1 MKQNLS
7 QQHSHNKIIAI
18 FVTYHSPERHRDR
31 KAFILNYSSNIC
43 NIADSNTMKKF
54 LSILLIATGMAGMA
68 QDRLEPYRERT
79 KEDGLTSVFYEQ
91 ELWRL
96 LNPDNAEWGV
106 LRDIELMAESSL
118 TYDAETHSLVYTE
131 IDGILW
137 SIVRDA
143 ASKRI
148 EKGNHVWFKDRKK
161 VKRSYKAP
169 DTKSISLAIP
179 DGIASKLKALW
190 LSAVNTPAKNDLFLL
205 GGVTFTY
212 FADGKKAEGKGG
224 KIRDWIR
231 VPRLFALAS
240 NLIKAVQEQDSEMLL
255 QLEPEI
261 DELYK
266 LFLNEQ

>member
-1 MKQNLS
+1 
-7 QQHSHNKIIAI
+7 
-18 FVTYHSPERHRDR
+18 
-31 KAFILNYSSNIC
+31 
-43 NIADSNTMKKF
+43 MKKL
-54 LSILLIATGMAGMA
+54 LSILLLAIGITAQA

-79 KEDGLTSVFYEQ
+79 KEDGLTSVFYKQ

-96 LNPDNAEWGV
+96 LNPNNAEWGV
-106 LRDIELMAESSL
+106 LRDIELMTEASL
-118 TYDAETHSLVYTE
+118 TYDAETHSLVFTE

-137 SIVRDA
+137 GIVRDA
-143 ASKRI
+143 TSKRI

-169 DTKSISLAIP
+169 GTKSISLAIP
-179 DGIASKLKALW
+179 DEMASKLKALW
-190 LSAVNTPAKNDLFLL
+190 LAAVSTPAKNDLFLL

-240 NLIKAVQEQDSEMLL
+240 NLIKAVQEQDSEMLM

-261 DELYK
+261 DELYE
-266 LFLNEQ
+266 LFLNGQ

>member
-1 MKQNLS
+1 MKRL
-7 QQHSHNKIIAI
+7 
-18 FVTYHSPERHRDR
+18 
-31 KAFILNYSSNIC
+31 LC
-43 NIADSNTMKKF
+43 
-54 LSILLIATGMAGMA
+54 ILLLLAGTATQA

-79 KEDGLTSVFYEQ
+79 EEDGLSTVFYEQ

-96 LNPDNAEWGV
+96 LNPNNAEWGV
-106 LRDIELMAESSL
+106 LRDIELMTEASL
-118 TYDAETHSLVYTE
+118 TYDAETHSLVFTE

-137 SIVRDA
+137 GIVIDA
-143 ASKRI
+143 TTKRI
-148 EKGNHVWFKDRKK
+148 EKGNTVRFKDRKK

-169 DTKSISLAIP
+169 GTKSISLAIP
-179 DGIASKLKALW
+179 DEMAGKLKALW
-190 LSAVNTPAKNDLFLL
+190 LAAVSTPAKNELCLL

-231 VPRLFALAS
+231 VPRLSALAS

>member
-1 MKQNLS
+1 MT
-7 QQHSHNKIIAI
+7 I
-18 FVTYHSPERHRDR
+18 
-31 KAFILNYSSNIC
+31 
-43 NIADSNTMKKF
+43 
-54 LSILLIATGMAGMA
+54 
-68 QDRLEPYRERT
+68 
-79 KEDGLTSVFYEQ
+79 VFYEQ

-96 LNPDNAEWGV
+96 LNPNNAEWGV
-106 LRDIELMAESSL
+106 LRDIELMTESSL
-118 TYDAETHSLVYTE
+118 TYDAETHSLVFTE

-137 SIVRDA
+137 GIVRDA

-169 DTKSISLAIP
+169 GTKSVSLAIP

-190 LSAVNTPAKNDLFLL
+190 LSAVSTPAKNDLFLL

-212 FADGKKAEGKGG
+212 FADGKKADGKGG

-231 VPRLFALAS
+231 VPRLSALAS
-240 NLIKAVQEQDSEMLL
+240 NLIKAVQEQDSEMLM

-261 DELYK
+261 DELYEI
-266 LFLNEQ
+266 FLN